1 MILGVEKMKKLTIL
15 LSLLALMAFALFAAA
30 IPAHASIS
38 SHNWVDTLLK
48 NETDPFLGYVSA
60 GYQTGSTA
68 NLKINIVNDLPSNK
82 KMNIS
87 AVYVSFDW
95 GMNYSSTE
103 ANYTQT
109 LFYRLSPGMS
119 HVFTITFTVPPTTVA
134 SNLMTHSY
142 VIYVKDINAGGTEIH
157 PYSNSPISGSNFAVL
172 SDDQVTCI
180 ETSGEISKYSGYGV
194 FMTAEAK
201 ELSLMASGAKTL
213 ADNAYK
219 KANFV
224 VAAANYQD
232 SLSLYQDAWGNET
245 SIVSGFETSLK
256 DMIDTSSG
264 AINMMGLGYV
274 IFGLGW
280 VFIGIG
286 VIIYSIRK
294 PKGTSPSQ

>member
-15 LSLLALMAFALFAAA
+15 LSLSALMAFTLFAPA
-30 IPAHASIS
+30 IPAHASIL

-48 NETDPFLGYVSA
+48 NETDSFLGSVSA

-68 NLKINIVNDLPSNK
+68 NLKINVYNHLTA

-95 GMNYSSTE
+95 GINYSSTE
-103 ANYTQT
+103 ANLTQT
-109 LFYRLSPGMS
+109 LIYRLSPGMS
-119 HVFTITFTVPPTTVA
+119 HVFTITFTVPDTTVA

-142 VIYVKDINAGGTEIH
+142 VIYVDDVNVVGTKLH
-157 PYSNSPISGSNFAVL
+157 SNSPSYGSSFAVL
-172 SDDQVTCI
+172 SGNQATCI
-180 ETSGEISKYSGYGV
+180 ETKREISKYSGYGV

-201 ELSLMASGAKTL
+201 QLSLMASGAKTL
-213 ADNAYK
+213 ADNAYQK
-219 KANFV
+219 GNFGD
-224 VAAANYQD
+224 AATNYQD
-232 SLSLYQDAWGNET
+232 SLSLYQDALGNET
-245 SIVSGFETSLK
+245 SIISGFETSLK
-256 DMIDTSSG
+256 GMIDFSSG

-294 PKGTSPSQ
+294 PKSTSPSQ

>member
-1 MILGVEKMKKLTIL
+1 MILGVEKMKKLTML
-15 LSLLALMAFALFAAA
+15 LSVSALVAFTLFAPA
-30 IPAHASIS
+30 IPAHASIL

-48 NETDPFLGYVSA
+48 NETDSFLGSVSA

-68 NLKINIVNDLPSNK
+68 NLKINVYNHLTA

-95 GMNYSSTE
+95 GINYSSTE
-103 ANYTQT
+103 ANLTQT
-109 LFYRLSPGMS
+109 LIYRLSPGMS
-119 HVFTITFTVPPTTVA
+119 HVFTITFTVPATTVA

-142 VIYVKDINAGGTEIH
+142 VIYVDDVNPVGTKLH
-157 PYSNSPISGSNFAVL
+157 SNSPSDGHNFAVL
-172 SDDQVTCI
+172 SDDQATCI
-180 ETSGEISKYSGYGV
+180 ETKREISKYSGYGV

-201 ELSLMASGAKTL
+201 QLSLMASGAKTL
-213 ADNAYK
+213 ADNAYQK
-219 KANFV
+219 GNFGD
-224 VAAANYQD
+224 AATNYQD
-232 SLSLYQDAWGNET
+232 SLSLYQDALGNET
-245 SIVSGFETSLK
+245 SVISGFETSLK
-256 DMIDTSSG
+256 HMIDFSSG

-294 PKGTSPSQ
+294 PKSTSPPQ

>member
-1 MILGVEKMKKLTIL
+1 MILGVEKMKKLTML
-15 LSLLALMAFALFAAA
+15 LSLSALMAFALFAAT

-38 SHNWVDTLLK
+38 SYNWVDALLK
-48 NETDPFLGYVSA
+48 NETDSFLGTVSA

-68 NLKINIVNDLPSNK
+68 NLKINVYNHLTA

-87 AVYVSFDW
+87 AIYVSFDW

-103 ANYTQT
+103 ANITQT
-109 LFYRLSPGMS
+109 LIYRLSPGMS
-119 HVFTITFTVPPTTVA
+119 HVFTITFTLPATTVA

-142 VIYVKDINAGGTEIH
+142 GIYVDDVNAAATKLH
-157 PYSNSPISGSNFAVL
+157 SNSPSSGSNFAVL
-172 SDDQVTCI
+172 SSDQATCI
-180 ETSGEISKYSGYGV
+180 EKKREISKYSGYGV

-201 ELSLMASGAKTL
+201 QLSFIASGAKTL
-213 ADNAYK
+213 ADNAYQK
-219 KANFV
+219 GNFGD
-224 VAAANYQD
+224 AATNYQD
-232 SLSLYQDAWGNET
+232 SLSLYQDALGNET

-256 DMIDTSSG
+256 HMIDFSSG

-294 PKGTSPSQ
+294 PKSTSPSQ

>member
-1 MILGVEKMKKLTIL
+1 MTLGVEKMKKLTIL
-15 LSLLALMAFALFAAA
+15 LSLSALMAFALFAAA
-30 IPAHASIS
+30 IPAHATIL

-48 NETDPFLGYVSA
+48 NETDSFLGDVSA

-68 NLKINIVNDLPSNK
+68 NLKINVYNDLLSK

-103 ANYTQT
+103 ANITQT
-109 LFYRLSPGMS
+109 LIYRLSPGMS
-119 HVFTITFTVPPTTVA
+119 HVFTITFTVPDTTVA

-142 VIYVKDINAGGTEIH
+142 VIYVDDVNVVGTKLH
-157 PYSNSPISGSNFAVL
+157 SNLPSPGYYFAVL
-172 SDDQVTCI
+172 SGNQATCI
-180 ETSGEISKYSGYGV
+180 ETSREISKYSGYGV

-201 ELSLMASGAKTL
+201 QLSLMAKGAKTL
-213 ADNAYK
+213 ADNAYQK
-219 KANFV
+219 GNFGD
-224 VAAANYQD
+224 AATNYQD

-245 SIVSGFETSLK
+245 SIVSGFEKSLK
-256 DMIDTSSG
+256 AMIDTSSG

>member
-15 LSLLALMAFALFAAA
+15 LSLSALMAFALFAAA

-38 SHNWVDTLLK
+38 SHNWVDALLK
-48 NETDPFLGYVSA
+48 NETDSFLGYVIA

-68 NLKINIVNDLPSNK
+68 NLKINVYNHLTA

-103 ANYTQT
+103 ANITQT
-109 LFYRLSPGMS
+109 LIYRLSPGMS
-119 HVFTITFTVPPTTVA
+119 HVFTITFTVPATTVA

-142 VIYVKDINAGGTEIH
+142 VIYVDDVNPVGTKLH
-157 PYSNSPISGSNFAVL
+157 SNSPFYGSNFAVL
-172 SDDQVTCI
+172 FDDQATCI
-180 ETSGEISKYSGYGV
+180 ETSREISKYSGYYV

-201 ELSLMASGAKTL
+201 QLSLMASGAKTL
-213 ADNAYK
+213 ADNAYQK
-219 KANFV
+219 GNFG
-224 VAAANYQD
+224 VAATDYQD

-245 SIVSGFETSLK
+245 SIVSGFEKSLK
-256 DMIDTSSG
+256 AMIDTSSG